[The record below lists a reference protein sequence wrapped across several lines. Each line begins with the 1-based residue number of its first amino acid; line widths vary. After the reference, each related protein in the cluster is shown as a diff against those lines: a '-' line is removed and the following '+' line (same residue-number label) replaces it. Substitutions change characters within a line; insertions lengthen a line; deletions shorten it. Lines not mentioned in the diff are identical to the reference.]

1 MASMA
6 DVLGL
11 LGPSSI
17 PHEAAERLITDASDL
32 WLLSAPA
39 DVLAGDLAQCHP
51 PLRPDEARVTIRS
64 TGPQPSM
71 RITVVTHDRPG
82 LLAGTAGVL
91 AAHGLSVIEASVTTW
106 SEPRMA
112 LHGVTVAG
120 ERFGDEAFRDQV
132 IADTAAAARGQ
143 WRGDVPFKPEGRVT
157 VVASPVPLEHSL
169 VSVDAPDRLGLL
181 WAITSWFAAQGVSV
195 VAAQLSD
202 EDGRAKD
209 LFLVNG
215 SPDPDGLAMHLA
227 GRRRV
232 AWWRRGR

>member
-1 MASMA
+1 MA

-11 LGPSSI
+11 LGSSSI
-17 PHEAAERLITDASDL
+17 PQEAAERLITDASDL

-39 DVLAGDLAQCHP
+39 AVLAGDLAQCYP
-51 PLRPDEARVTIRS
+51 PLQQDEARVTIRPTAPES
-64 TGPQPSM
+64 SM
-71 RITVVTHDRPG
+71 RITVVTRDRPG

-106 SEPRMA
+106 SEQRMA
-112 LHGVTVAG
+112 LHGVTVG
-120 ERFGDEAFRDQV
+120 SDRFGDDAFRDEI
-132 IADTAAAARGQ
+132 IAATAAAARGQ
-143 WRGDVPFKPEGRVT
+143 WRGDVPFKPGGRVT

-181 WAITSWFAAQGVSV
+181 WAITSWLAGQDVSV

-209 LFLVNG
+209 LFLVSG

-227 GRRRV
+227 GRRRP